1 MKILNMKILILAEHD
16 GKQLSPAV
24 YQAVTAAQFWS
35 ASIEVL
41 VVGGNI
47 NALALQAAA
56 IDGVNRVIQAEAA
69 HLEHQLAED
78 VANIIVQIASEYQV
92 ILAAHSSFS
101 RNILPRAAALLDVA
115 MISDVLEI
123 KAEHTAEHTY
133 VRSVY
138 AGNIYTTIQSADAIQ
153 ILTVHGSNFIVAKN
167 TDHNNTDHH
176 NTDAKTEIST
186 IEAPLPF
193 TNTRWLS
200 ETRSASDRPALSSA
214 KVVISGGRSLGSAQR
229 FEEVLSPLATK
240 LGAALGATR
249 AAVDA
254 GFAPNDIQVGQ
265 TGVVIAPELY
275 IAVGVSGAVQ
285 HTYGMKDSKIV
296 VAINQD
302 PDAPIF
308 QVADYGLVADL
319 FEAIPELT
327 NSIQTKAIQTNA
339 IQPIK
344 R

>member
-1 MKILNMKILILAEHD
+1 MNNTAMKNTAMKILILAEHD

-24 YQAVTAAQFWS
+24 YQAVTAAQLWK
-35 ASIEVL
+35 APVEVL
-41 VVGGNI
+41 VAGSNTNTVAKQASAISGVSRVLTSD
-47 NALALQAAA
+47 ATHLA
-56 IDGVNRVIQAEAA
+56 
-69 HLEHQLAED
+69 HQLAED
-78 VANIIVQIASEYQV
+78 VANIIVQVADEYQV

-115 MISDVLEI
+115 MISDVLDI
-123 KAEHTAEHTY
+123 KADHTY

-138 AGNIYTTIQSADAIQ
+138 AGNIHTTIQSVDALQ
-153 ILTVHGSNFIVAKN
+153 IVTVHSSNFVAAKN
-167 TDHNNTDHH
+167 MDSQ
-176 NTDAKTEIST
+176 TEIVS
-186 IEAPLPF
+186 IEAPEPF
-193 TNTRWLS
+193 ANTRWVS
-200 ETRSASDRPALSSA
+200 ETRSLSDRPALGSA
-214 KVVISGGRSLGSAQR
+214 KVVISGGRSLGSAER
-229 FEEVLSPLATK
+229 FEELLSPLASK

-265 TGVVIAPELY
+265 TGVVVAPDLY

-285 HTYGMKDSKIV
+285 HTYGMKDSKVV

-319 FEAIPELT
+319 FDAIPELT
-327 NSIQTKAIQTNA
+327 KAI
-339 IQPIK
+339 
-344 R
+344 

>member
-1 MKILNMKILILAEHD
+1 MKILILAEHD

-24 YQAVTAAQFWS
+24 YQTITAAQFWNVPV
-35 ASIEVL
+35 EVL
-41 VVGGNI
+41 IVGSN
-47 NALALQAAA
+47 NSVLAEQVAA
-56 IDGVNRVIQAEAA
+56 ITGVGRVIQADAA
-69 HLEHQLAED
+69 HLMHPLAED
-78 VANIIVQIASEYQV
+78 VANIIVQVAGEYQV

-123 KAEHTAEHTY
+123 KADHIY
-133 VRSVY
+133 VRSIY
-138 AGNIYTTIQSADAIQ
+138 AGNILTTIQSVDALQ
-153 ILTVHGSNFIVAKN
+153 ILTVHSSNFIAAKN
-167 TDHNNTDHH
+167 TDVNNTEA
-176 NTDAKTEIST
+176 NAEIVS
-186 IEAPLPF
+186 IEAPAPF
-193 TNTRWLS
+193 ANTRWVS
-200 ETRSASDRPALSSA
+200 ETHNQSDRPALTSA
-214 KVVISGGRSLGSAQR
+214 KIVVSGGRSLGSAER
-229 FEEVLSPLATK
+229 FEEVLSPLASK

-265 TGVVIAPELY
+265 TGVVVAPDLY

-327 NSIQTKAIQTNA
+327 NAI
-339 IQPIK
+339 K
-344 R
+344 